1 TTPNSGRPF
10 LAAAGPFLWITS
22 GTSADAPQWAGY
34 WAVANQVVRANLGL
48 AAPLLWR
55 ILRSEA
61 GTSYASGF
69 HDITTGSN
77 GFAAG
82 AGYDKAT
89 GIGTPRFDNL
99 YTAMGLLTRPG
110 TLQGTVI

>member
-1 TTPNSGRPF
+1 
-10 LAAAGPFLWITS
+10 
-22 GTSADAPQWAGY
+22 
-34 WAVANQVVRANLGL
+34 
-48 AAPLLWR
+48 R

-99 YTAMGLLTRPG
+99 YAALGLLTGPG
-110 TLQGTVI
+110 TLQGTVTTGGSPLSAAAISATGFAGTYTASTNGSGFYSIASLPAGTYSVTAAAGG